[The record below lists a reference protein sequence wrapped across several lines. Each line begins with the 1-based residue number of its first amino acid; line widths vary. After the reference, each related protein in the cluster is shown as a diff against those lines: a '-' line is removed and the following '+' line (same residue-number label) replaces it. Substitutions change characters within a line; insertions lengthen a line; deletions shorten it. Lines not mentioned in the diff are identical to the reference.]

1 MIENLKIGDIV
12 SGRSVIGDT
21 VHELGMQYDN
31 LFVCTADFG
40 GWAPAFKRDCADRF
54 IDVGIAEQCAVS
66 VAAGLALEGDIPVVI
81 GMSPF
86 LSMRS
91 CEQVRTAVAYQ
102 NLPVRIVG
110 TGGGLTSGGGST
122 HNGME
127 DIAIMQS
134 MVGMTVIS
142 VSDPLLIRDVLI
154 QGMTYPGPIFMRLG
168 QGKTDKVIYDPNRKE
183 LFPIGKAITVREG
196 GDATIIAHGEI
207 VGQAMEAADLLAQEG
222 VHIRVLDMFTIKPL
236 DEASV
241 LKAVDETGRI
251 LVLEDHL
258 MKGGLASSIADL
270 LMDKGVM
277 PKAFRRLGIPQV
289 YAGFGSSAQQKE
301 KYGYDLNATVNA
313 LREMLAKG

>member
-21 VHELGMQYDN
+21 VHELGLQYDN

-40 GWAPAFKRDCADRF
+40 GWAPAFKKDCADRF

-66 VAAGLALEGDIPVVI
+66 VAAGLALEGAVPVVI
-81 GMSPF
+81 GMTPF

-134 MVGMTVIS
+134 IVGMTVIS
-142 VSDPLLIRDVLI
+142 ISDPLMIRDVLL

-168 QGKTDKVIYDPNRKE
+168 QGKTDRIIYDPNRKE
-183 LFPIGKAITVREG
+183 PFPIGKAIKVRQG
-196 GDATIIAHGEI
+196 TDATIIAHGEI
-207 VGQAMEAADLLAQEG
+207 VGQAMEAADKLAEEG
-222 VHIRVLDMFTIKPL
+222 IHIQVLDMFTIKPL
-236 DEASV
+236 DEESV
-241 LKAVDETGRI
+241 LKAADETGRI

-258 MKGGLASSIADL
+258 MKGGLASSVADL
-270 LMDKGVM
+270 LMDRGVAL
-277 PKAFRRLGIPQV
+277 KAFKRLGIPQV
-289 YAGFGSSAQQKE
+289 YAGFGSSDAQKK
-301 KYGYDLNATVNA
+301 KYRYDLAATVRT
-313 LREMLAKG
+313 LRDMIG